1 MVINMNEQFLT
12 EERSSSSQNQRFL
25 AEDDLYQHD
34 LIQTMKDYGLID
46 LEEESLIQNYL
57 SQIRTASE
65 EN

>member
-1 MVINMNEQFLT
+1 MNEQFLT

>member
-1 MVINMNEQFLT
+1 MNEQFLT

-46 LEEESLIQNYL
+46 LEEESLIQSYL
-57 SQIRTASE
+57 SQIRHASE